1 MGGWLLS
8 RNVINFRTLLMESLA
23 AASFGG
29 GVGSSTGAAGAQ
41 LVFCT
46 IVGAAAV
53 LAVGTIRASCPLS
66 LTALLLLLLLLAV
79 NNERTFSLRLFI
91 FEHPSG
97 EMKLAGMEIEWQEEH
112 SYLVFS

>member
-1 MGGWLLS
+1 MGGWLLGK
-8 RNVINFRTLLMESLA
+8 NAMTVRTLLMESLA

-46 IVGAAAV
+46 TVGAAAV
-53 LAVGTIRASCPLS
+53 LAVGTMSPSCPLS

-79 NNERTFSLRLFI
+79 NNERTFSLKLFI

-97 EMKLAGMEIEWQEEH
+97 EMKLAGMEIE
-112 SYLVFS
+112 